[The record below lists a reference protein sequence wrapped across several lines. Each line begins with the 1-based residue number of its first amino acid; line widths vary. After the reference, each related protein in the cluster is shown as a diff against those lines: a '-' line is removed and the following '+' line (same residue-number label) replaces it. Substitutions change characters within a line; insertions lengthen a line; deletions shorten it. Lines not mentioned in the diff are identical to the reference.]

1 MAKKSRKSGLRL
13 TQRVWAPI
21 GHTVNATGETIKEV
35 VGTTGNI
42 VKRGLNGVRRI
53 GNSWT
58 RHANIAVKKVV
69 SRKGRRATR
78 RSRK

>member
-1 MAKKSRKSGLRL
+1 MPKNSRKGGLRL
-13 TQRVWAPI
+13 TQRAWAPV
-21 GHTVNATGETIKEV
+21 GHTINATGETVKEV

-42 VKRGLNGVRRI
+42 VKRALNGARRI

-58 RHANIAVKKVV
+58 RHANMAVKNVV